1 MSITAYITHP
11 SFVKHEMG
19 EGHPECPERLNVI
32 NDYLLSHGLL
42 DLMPTYQAP
51 AATQEQLLRAHT
63 AHHLAEIEALAPM
76 QGHVQVDPDTSMNA
90 HTLTAARHAAG
101 AAVLATDLVMSGEAA
116 RVFCAVRPPGHHAER
131 DAAMGFCIFN
141 NVAVGIRHA
150 QRHHGVKRIALIDFD
165 VHHGNGSED
174 IFAGDDEV
182 LMVSTF
188 QHPLYPYLGEIP
200 KASNMLNVPLAP
212 RTYGDAMRK
221 IVEERW
227 LPALEQ
233 FRPEL
238 IYISAGFDAHRD
250 DDMANLGW
258 VEADYAWITARLL
271 EVANRHASGRI
282 VSTLEGGYAL
292 HALARSVAAHVG
304 VLIGA
309 VDA

>member
-1 MSITAYITHP
+1 
-11 SFVKHEMG
+11 MG
-19 EGHPECPERLNVI
+19 PDHPECPARLDAI

-42 DLMPTYQAP
+42 DLMPTHQAP
-51 AATQEQLLRAHT
+51 AATDEQLLRAHT
-63 AHHLAEIEALAPM
+63 AHHLAEIQALAPLH
-76 QGHVQVDPDTSMNA
+76 GYVQVDADTRMNP

-101 AAVLATDLVMSGEAA
+101 AAILATDLVTSGSASRA
-116 RVFCAVRPPGHHAER
+116 FCAVRPPGHHAER
-131 DAAMGFCIFN
+131 DQAMGFCIFN

-174 IFAGDDEV
+174 IFAGDDGV

-200 KASNMLNVPLAP
+200 KGSNMLNVPLAP

-221 IVEERW
+221 VVEQRW
-227 LPALEQ
+227 LPALDKFQ
-233 FRPEL
+233 PEL

-271 EVANRHASGRI
+271 EVANRHAAGRI

-292 HALARSVAAHVG
+292 PALARSVAAHVG